1 MNHQKKIRI
10 QVVCSGNIC
19 RSPLAHRV
27 IEKLAAE
34 RSLAG
39 RLEVESSGTGAW
51 HVGDDADPRMRKT
64 AAQHGLTL
72 HHRAR
77 KTSQRDLVDA
87 DILLAMGPDH
97 VRELTSLARRSGID
111 LDGKLYLLR
120 QFDPDLGATAGTRL
134 EIDRVPEVPDPYYGG
149 DGGFEE
155 VYAIVVRSARVF
167 LDQIGAGALP

>member
-1 MNHQKKIRI
+1 
-10 QVVCSGNIC
+10 
-19 RSPLAHRV
+19 
-27 IEKLAAE
+27 
-34 RSLAG
+34 
-39 RLEVESSGTGAW
+39 
-51 HVGDDADPRMRKT
+51 
-64 AAQHGLTL
+64 
-72 HHRAR
+72 
-77 KTSQRDLVDA
+77 
-87 DILLAMGPDH
+87 MGPDH